1 LFENSALTFLL
12 ADPQDADCRDM
23 STGAPFEERRPA
35 TAPSRDIQ
43 RDFWLSHMRIG
54 FGIFMG
60 ETLFVMVYLGLTP
73 HGRHRTILWVV
84 AILWFVCATMN
95 LLFGPR
101 LASWHR
107 RAQFS
112 ASWNILAA
120 FAVGGVAILDGGLRS
135 PTILLLFLP
144 AAFAA
149 LAFTPWV
156 AGMCGVATL
165 ASAALVWVV
174 DANRGTSAEMA
185 PVLFAVLAGSLALS
199 VAASV
204 NRVNREGHERL
215 LVERIAEL
223 ATTDGLTGCVVRRVF
238 YERLGEE
245 IARSLRHDDPLSLM
259 LIDMDSFKA
268 VNDTYGHVVGDHVL
282 AAIGT
287 TLRAQARAFDVIGRL
302 GGDEFAVLMPE
313 TKATAAM
320 ALAER
325 IREAFL
331 GAAEVPVTLSIGV
344 SGLDP
349 LAPTAERMIDDAD
362 FALYQV
368 KGEGRDSV
376 AVRHPETRPHD
387 RLIEPQRTANSPVS
401 TGQSPSG

>member
-1 LFENSALTFLL
+1 
-12 ADPQDADCRDM
+12 M
-23 STGAPFEERRPA
+23 
-35 TAPSRDIQ
+35 
-43 RDFWLSHMRIG
+43 
-54 FGIFMG
+54 
-60 ETLFVMVYLGLTP
+60 
-73 HGRHRTILWVV
+73 
-84 AILWFVCATMN
+84 
-95 LLFGPR
+95 
-101 LASWHR
+101 
-107 RAQFS
+107 
-112 ASWNILAA
+112 
-120 FAVGGVAILDGGLRS
+120 
-135 PTILLLFLP
+135 
-144 AAFAA
+144 
-149 LAFTPWV
+149 
-156 AGMCGVATL
+156 
-165 ASAALVWVV
+165 
-174 DANRGTSAEMA
+174 
-185 PVLFAVLAGSLALS
+185 LAGSLALS

-313 TKATAAM
+313 TKATAM

-368 KGEGRDSV
+368 KRAGRD
-376 AVRHPETRPHD
+376 AIAIHHPGP
-387 RLIEPQRTANSPVS
+387 SPIS
-401 TGQSPSG
+401 R